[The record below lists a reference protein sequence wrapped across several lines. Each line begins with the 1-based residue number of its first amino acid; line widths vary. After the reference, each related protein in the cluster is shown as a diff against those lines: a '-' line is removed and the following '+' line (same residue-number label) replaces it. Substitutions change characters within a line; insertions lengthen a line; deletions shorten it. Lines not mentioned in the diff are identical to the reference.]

1 MVSPGIGDGAGGAGK
16 VRWPGQNGRYG
27 MADRF
32 EIRWGGA
39 GTADSLALDLTNTLD
54 WRLRTEPV
62 EFLRDYAGLLRFGW
76 SEGVMTLAEAKV
88 LRAWSEAH
96 PRQAARALTDA
107 VELREAIASILSAR
121 LRRESPPAKAMA
133 ILETSYHE
141 ASQAKSLRGSADS
154 VVWSWREASPEIE
167 RVRWAVALDAV
178 RLLTSPDAERIRQC
192 ADAECGWFFLD
203 KSRNQSRRWCSMQ
216 ACGNRN
222 KVRSFYRRSTRP
234 H

>member
-1 MVSPGIGDGAGGAGK
+1 
-16 VRWPGQNGRYG
+16 

-39 GTADSLALDLTNTLD
+39 GSADSLALDLTNTLD
-54 WRLRTEPV
+54 WRLRAEPV
-62 EFLRDYAGLLRFGW
+62 ELLRDCAGLLRFAW
-76 SEGVMTLAEAKV
+76 SDGVMTLAEAKT

-96 PRQAARALTDA
+96 PRQAVRAFADA
-107 VELREAIASILSAR
+107 VELREAIAAILSAQ
-121 LRRESPPAKAMA
+121 LGGEALPAKAVA
-133 ILETSYHE
+133 ILEASYHE
-141 ASQAKSLRGSADS
+141 ASNAKSLQGSTDS
-154 VVWSWREASPEIE
+154 VVWTWREPSPEIE

-178 RLLTSPDAERIRQC
+178 RLLTTPDAERIRQC

-222 KVRSFYRRSTRP
+222 KVRSFYRRSTRQ